1 MDPPGTSG
9 SFDLFTLKRQCYSFL
24 TQGLAPSTR
33 HSYASSQAQFIS
45 FCRQLGKLHP
55 SGLPCPADEWTLCL
69 FVTFLARTMIKHSSI
84 KVYLSGVR
92 ALHIDH
98 GFPDPLINCLRLQRV
113 VCGITR
119 CQGSSSSSRLPITDD
134 LMLVIWQSLDLHLP
148 DHCMFWAACSLGYFG
163 FLRASEFTVP
173 NLPSFSSSLHLG
185 VQDISV
191 DSPSAPS
198 CMRVRIKGSKT
209 DPFRKGCFIH
219 IGVGRRPL
227 CAVRA
232 VMNYLAL
239 RGDAPGP
246 LFLLQNGQP
255 LSRNIL
261 TDWLRQIMAAAW
273 VPGNFSSH
281 SFRIGAATVAAR
293 NRVPDHLI
301 QSMGR
306 WSSNAYQLYIRT
318 PAEALAALSIK
329 LA

>member
-1 MDPPGTSG
+1 MLLPKHSLFLSVVSWG
-9 SFDLFTLKRQCYSFL
+9 SYIPQGYPARPMNGHFAFL
-24 TQGLAPSTR
+24 SPSL
-33 HSYASSQAQFIS
+33 
-45 FCRQLGKLHP
+45 LGP
-55 SGLPCPADEWTLCL
+55 
-69 FVTFLARTMIKHSSI
+69 FKHSSI
-84 KVYLSGVR
+84 KVYLSGAR

-113 VCGITR
+113 VRGIKR
-119 CQGSSSSSRLPITDD
+119 CQGSSSSSRLAITDD
-134 LMLVIWQSLDLHLP
+134 LTLVIWQSLDLHLP
-148 DHCMFWAACSLGYFG
+148 DHCMFWAACSLGYLG
-163 FLRASEFTVP
+163 FLRASEFTIP
-173 NLPSFSSSLHLG
+173 NLPSFLSSLHLG

-191 DSPSAPS
+191 DLPSAPS

-219 IGVGRRPL
+219 ISVGRRPL

-239 RGDAPGP
+239 RGDAHGP

-261 TDWLRQIMAAAW
+261 TDWLRQIMASAR

-281 SFRIGAATVAAR
+281 SFHLGAATVAAR
-293 NRVPDHLI
+293 NGVPNHLI

-306 WSSNAYQLYIRT
+306 WSNNAYQLYIRT
-318 PAEALAALSIK
+318 PAEVLAALSIK

>member
-1 MDPPGTSG
+1 MDPPRTSG
-9 SFDLFTLKRQCYSFL
+9 SFDLFTLERQCYSFL

-33 HSYASSQAQFIS
+33 RSYASAQAQFIS
-45 FCRQLGKLHP
+45 VCRQLGKLHP

-69 FVTFLARTMIKHSSI
+69 FVTFLARTIKHSSI

-113 VCGITR
+113 VRGIKR

-261 TDWLRQIMAAAW
+261 TDWLRQIMASAR

-293 NRVPDHLI
+293 NGVPDHLI